1 MSEEPHDRIAA
12 RLERLAELDLAAA
25 EHVHAQ
31 LVATSEPAAVADLAR
46 AYQRSSRT
54 ARQTL
59 MLQMR
64 HMKACDEAA
73 AKAAARAAQDV
84 EPPMSDA
91 DAAYDRLV
99 TGRIEVLQDAVG
111 RIAAAVHPDKPRLQ
125 REALDR
131 LDIEIDDWDDDE
143 FLAGDLDDKV
153 VEACERVCLPTDLAR
168 QWEDLPKPAQ
178 TFDPATAPPPPVPNA
193 DTG

>member
-1 MSEEPHDRIAA
+1 MSEEPHDRMAA
-12 RLERLAELDLAAA
+12 RLERLAEMDLAAA

-31 LVATSEPAAVADLAR
+31 LLATSEPETVADLSR
-46 AYQRSSRT
+46 AYQRASRT

-64 HMKACDEAA
+64 HMKACEEAEARA
-73 AKAAARAAQDV
+73 AKAA
-84 EPPMSDA
+84 PPPVSDA
-91 DAAYDRLV
+91 DLAYDRLV
-99 TGRIEVLQDAVG
+99 NGRIEVLQDAVG
-111 RIAAAVHPDKPRLQ
+111 RIAAAAHPDKPRLQ

-131 LDIEIDDWDDDE
+131 LDIEIDDWDDEE

-153 VEACERVCLPTDLAR
+153 VEACERLGLPVALAR

-178 TFDPATAPPPPVPNA
+178 TFDPAAAPPPPVPCA

>member
-31 LVATSEPAAVADLAR
+31 LLATTEPAVVADLAR
-46 AYQRSSRT
+46 AYQRASRT

-64 HMKACDEAA
+64 HMKACDDAE
-73 AKAAARAAQDV
+73 AKAAKDA
-84 EPPMSDA
+84 EPPVSDA
-91 DAAYDRLV
+91 DLAYNRLMN
-99 TGRIEVLQDAVG
+99 GRIAVVQDAVG
-111 RIAAAVHPDKPRLQ
+111 RIAAAAHPDKPRLQ

-131 LDIEIDDWDDDE
+131 LDIEIDDWDDEE
-143 FLAGDLDDKV
+143 FLAGDVDDRV
-153 VEACERVCLPTDLAR
+153 VEACERLGLPVALAR
-168 QWEDLPKPAQ
+168 QWEDLPKPAH
-178 TFDPATAPPPPVPNA
+178 TFDPATAPPPPIPTT

>member
-1 MSEEPHDRIAA
+1 MSEAPTLNDRIAA
-12 RLERLAELDLAAA
+12 RLERLAEMDLVAA

-31 LVATSEPAAVADLAR
+31 LLATTEPAAVADLAR
-46 AYQRSSRT
+46 AYQRASRT

-64 HMKACDEAA
+64 HMKVRDEAA
-73 AKAAARAAQDV
+73 AKAAQDA

-91 DAAYDRLV
+91 DAAFDRLV

-111 RIAAAVHPDKPRLQ
+111 RIAAAVHPDSPRRQ

-153 VEACERVCLPTDLAR
+153 VEACERVCLPPDLAR
-168 QWEDLPKPAQ
+168 QWEDLPKPAH

>member
-1 MSEEPHDRIAA
+1 MSEAPPLSDRIAA

-31 LVATSEPAAVADLAR
+31 LVATSEPAATADLAR
-46 AYQRSSRT
+46 AYQRASRT

-64 HMKACDEAA
+64 HMKACDEAE
-73 AKAAARAAQDV
+73 ARTARH
-84 EPPMSDA
+84 A
-91 DAAYDRLV
+91 DAPVSAADSAYDRLV

-111 RIAAAVHPDKPRLQ
+111 RIAAAAHPDKPRLQ

-131 LDIEIDDWDDDE
+131 LDIEIDDWDDDD

-153 VEACERVCLPTDLAR
+153 VEACERLCLPTDLAR

-178 TFDPATAPPPPVPNA
+178 TFDPATALPPEVPHA

>member
-1 MSEEPHDRIAA
+1 MSEAPPLSDRIAA

-31 LVATSEPAAVADLAR
+31 LVATSEPAATADLAR
-46 AYQRSSRT
+46 AYQRASRT

-64 HMKACDEAA
+64 HMKACDEAQTR
-73 AKAAARAAQDV
+73 AARHAEAPVSAAEV
-84 EPPMSDA
+84 
-91 DAAYDRLV
+91 AYDRLV

-111 RIAAAVHPDKPRLQ
+111 RIAAATHPDKPRLQ

-131 LDIEIDDWDDDE
+131 LDIELDDWVEDE
-143 FLAGDLDDKV
+143 AFLAGDLDDKIA
-153 VEACERVCLPTDLAR
+153 EACERLCLPSDLAR
-168 QWEDLPKPAQ
+168 QWEDLPKPTQ
-178 TFDPATAPPPPVPNA
+178 TFDPATALPPPVPTA

>member
-1 MSEEPHDRIAA
+1 MSEAPQPHDRIAA
-12 RLERLAELDLAAA
+12 RLERLAEMDLAAA

-31 LVATSEPAAVADLAR
+31 LVATSEPAAVAELAR
-46 AYQRSSRT
+46 AYQRASRT

-64 HMKACDEAA
+64 HMKACEEAE
-73 AKAAARAAQDV
+73 ARATRDAP
-84 EPPMSDA
+84 EPISDA

-99 TGRIEVLQDAVG
+99 SGRIEVLQDAVG
-111 RIAAAVHPDKPRLQ
+111 RIAAAAHPDKPRLQ

-131 LDIEIDDWDDDE
+131 LDIEIDDWAEDDD

-153 VEACERVCLPTDLAR
+153 VEACERLCLPLTLA
-168 QWEDLPKPAQ
+168 QIVQ
-178 TFDPATAPPPPVPNA
+178 
-193 DTG
+193 

>member
-1 MSEEPHDRIAA
+1 MSEAPQPHDRIAA
-12 RLERLAELDLAAA
+12 RLERLAEMDLAAA
-25 EHVHAQ
+25 EHVHGQ
-31 LVATSEPAAVADLAR
+31 LLATSEPAAVAELAR
-46 AYQRSSRT
+46 AYQRASRT

-64 HMKACDEAA
+64 HMKACEEAE
-73 AKAAARAAQDV
+73 ARAARDAP
-84 EPPMSDA
+84 EPISDA

-99 TGRIEVLQDAVG
+99 SGRIEVLQDAVG
-111 RIAAAVHPDKPRLQ
+111 RIAAAAHPDKPRLQ

-131 LDIEIDDWDDDE
+131 LDIEIDDWAEDDE

-153 VEACERVCLPTDLAR
+153 VEACERLCLPLTLAR

-178 TFDPATAPPPPVPNA
+178 SFDPAAAPPPPVAHA

>member
-12 RLERLAELDLAAA
+12 RLERLAEMDLSAA

-46 AYQRSSRT
+46 AYQRASRT

-64 HMKACDEAA
+64 HMKVRDEAA
-73 AKAAARAAQDV
+73 AKAASAVQDD
-84 EPPMSDA
+84 EPPLSVA
-91 DAAYDRLV
+91 DAAFNRLV

-131 LDIEIDDWDDDE
+131 LDIEIDEWEDDD
-143 FLAGDLDDKV
+143 FLAGDLDDKI
-153 VEACERVCLPTDLAR
+153 VEACERVCLPTELAR

-178 TFDPATAPPPPVPNA
+178 TFDPATAPPPAVPNA